1 MDIDSFTESL
11 QQEDLNE
18 TALRVLN
25 LLFILNASATPLST
39 EQILRDSDL
48 GYGSA
53 NRASDLKKF
62 KRDREKLAEH
72 GVSIVEVRP
81 AGAKQTEESLWTI
94 DRANTYATLGIIT
107 QKDAD
112 TLLRAV
118 DECLARKEIPYRR
131 ALISIRHRLH
141 ALTHPLKQSDSDG
154 ADGRD
159 ADSRAAIG
167 TAPSD
172 RIADALWSAYTLKRK
187 VRFAYRD
194 ARGRD
199 TSRTMAI
206 WGIFTQ
212 HGHSYYVGLDE
223 QSGGVRTFR
232 GDRITRVWRP
242 SGNYTIPRWF
252 NIHDYLFLPFDMA
265 GGMTTAVSFWFPDGI
280 GQAEIESLTKG
291 RGTLERRSDTGAWI
305 WTVKVSDMRA
315 AAQFALAHAQMGMRP
330 QSPRQLVDAWNTM
343 IDKAVE
349 SHG

>member
-39 EQILRDSDL
+39 EQILQDSDL

-154 ADGRD
+154 VDGRD
-159 ADSRAAIG
+159 ADAHAAIG

-187 VRFAYRD
+187 V
-194 ARGRD
+194 
-199 TSRTMAI
+199 
-206 WGIFTQ
+206 
-212 HGHSYYVGLDE
+212 
-223 QSGGVRTFR
+223 
-232 GDRITRVWRP
+232 
-242 SGNYTIPRWF
+242 
-252 NIHDYLFLPFDMA
+252 
-265 GGMTTAVSFWFPDGI
+265 
-280 GQAEIESLTKG
+280 
-291 RGTLERRSDTGAWI
+291 
-305 WTVKVSDMRA
+305 
-315 AAQFALAHAQMGMRP
+315 
-330 QSPRQLVDAWNTM
+330 
-343 IDKAVE
+343 
-349 SHG
+349 